1 MVLVVVVVEVLHLQE
16 VVGFLHQKEE
26 VVDLQEGVLE
36 QAEQPVQAV
45 VLGVGVLMVQEG
57 EVVQVLGVL
66 ALVVLAVREE
76 ELVLVLRER
85 FV

>member
-1 MVLVVVVVEVLHLQE
+1 M
-16 VVGFLHQKEE
+16 
-26 VVDLQEGVLE
+26 E

-66 ALVVLAVREE
+66 VVLAVRAE

>member
-1 MVLVVVVVEVLHLQE
+1 MVLVVVVVEVLHPQE
-16 VVGFLHQKEE
+16 VVGFLHQREE
-26 VVDLQEGVLE
+26 V
-36 QAEQPVQAV
+36 AEQQELGEQLVQAV

-66 ALVVLAVREE
+66 VVLAVRAE